1 MANTILITGG
11 TGLIGKALTESLL
24 QKGHKVVIL
33 TRNKN
38 MQSTNPN
45 ISYKHWDLK
54 NKTMAPDA
62 LEQVD
67 AIVHLAGAG
76 VVDRRWT
83 DTYKQEILSSR
94 TESSALL
101 MQALANQKHQV
112 KTFVS
117 TSAIGWY
124 GPDLANGKAFT
135 ETDES
140 NSDYLGTTCELW
152 EESVLPCKEMGI
164 RLCIIRTG
172 IVLSKDGGALREFIK
187 PLKMGVAAILS
198 TGNQMISWIHIRD
211 LCNLY
216 IRAIEQESMEGIYN
230 GVAPHPVS
238 NKELTL
244 TLAKMVRKG
253 FFVPVH
259 VPAMVLKVMLGESS
273 IEVLKSTTVS
283 SKKTESTGFV
293 YIYPTINSALQ
304 NLTNPA

>member
-1 MANTILITGG
+1 
-11 TGLIGKALTESLL
+11 
-24 QKGHKVVIL
+24 
-33 TRNKN
+33 
-38 MQSTNPN
+38 
-45 ISYKHWDLK
+45 
-54 NKTMAPDA
+54 
-62 LEQVD
+62 
-67 AIVHLAGAG
+67 

-83 DTYKQEILSSR
+83 AAYKQEILSSR

-216 IRAIEQESMEGIYN
+216 IRAIEQESMVGIFN

-244 TLAKMVRKG
+244 TLAKIVRKG
-253 FFVPVH
+253 FFIPVH

-304 NLTNPA
+304 NLINPA